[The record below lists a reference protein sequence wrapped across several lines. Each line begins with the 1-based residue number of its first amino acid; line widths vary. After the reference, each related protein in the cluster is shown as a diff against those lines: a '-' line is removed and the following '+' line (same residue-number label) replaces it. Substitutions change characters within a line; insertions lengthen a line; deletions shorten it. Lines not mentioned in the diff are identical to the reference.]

1 MGGEGPLAGRA
12 VAAVAESGDLLAAAQ
27 RGSTG
32 TLLRQVHSRFAAS
45 PADEG
50 LRSRDVVVLGALAGQ
65 DAASQQDLADRLS
78 VNRTIMV
85 KLIDRLQE
93 AGYVTRTR
101 NPANRRTYVLSLTGA
116 GAAALTGMR
125 ADAARRQERI
135 TAALAPA
142 ERQRLD
148 ELLSALLPE
157 SERPAVASTEHLVT
171 QAHYRFR
178 RLGDQA
184 IADQGLGGSGLRTR
198 HFGVLPAL
206 DLLGPCPQ
214 QQLARELGFTEAT
227 TAQLVDELV
236 QAGLVTRGQDPRDR
250 RRYALELTDAG
261 RQRIPPML
269 AALRQVEAGVTEL
282 LGPARHEELHAL
294 LLKLLPASGDPAAAR
309 H

>member
-1 MGGEGPLAGRA
+1 MGGEGPPAA
-12 VAAVAESGDLLAAAQ
+12 AAVAESRDLLAAAQ

-32 TLLRQVHSRFAAS
+32 TLLRQVHSRFTAEAE
-45 PADEG
+45 PG
-50 LRSRDVVVLGALAGQ
+50 GGPRPRDVVVLGALAGQ

-101 NPANRRTYVLSLTGA
+101 NPANRRTYVLSLTGP
-116 GAAALTGMR
+116 GADALTGMR

-142 ERQRLD
+142 ERHRLD

-184 IADQGLGGSGLRTR
+184 LAAQGLGGSGLRTR

-236 QAGLVTRGQDPRDR
+236 QAGLVTRGQDPHDR

-269 AALRQVEAGVTEL
+269 AALRQVEAGVRDL
-282 LGPARHEELHAL
+282 LGPAAAQELHGL
-294 LLKLLPASGDPAAAR
+294 LTRLLDAPGNPAGGC

>member
-1 MGGEGPLAGRA
+1 MPVRTP
-12 VAAVAESGDLLAAAQ
+12 VAESGELLAAA
-27 RGSTG
+27 RHGSTG
-32 TLLRQVHSRFAAS
+32 TLLRQVHTRFTAGA
-45 PADEG
+45 PDDG
-50 LRSRDVVVLGALAGQ
+50 PPSRDVVVLDALAGQ

-101 NPANRRTYVLSLTGA
+101 NPANRRTYVLSLTGS
-116 GAAALTGMR
+116 GAAALASMR
-125 ADAARRQERI
+125 KDAGRRQERV
-135 TAALAPA
+135 TAALSPD
-142 ERQRLD
+142 ERLRLD
-148 ELLSALLPE
+148 ELLSRLLPA
-157 SERPAVASTEHLVT
+157 SERPAAAGTEHLVT

-184 IADQGLGGSGLRTR
+184 LADQGLAGSGLRTR

-214 QQLARELGFTEAT
+214 QQLARQLGFTEAT

-236 QAGLVTRGQDPRDR
+236 RAGLVTRGQDPHDR

-261 RQRIPPML
+261 RERIPAML
-269 AALRQVEAGVTEL
+269 AALRQVEAGVADL
-282 LGPARHEELHAL
+282 LGPAQADLHGL
-294 LLKLLPASGDPAAAR
+294 LTRLLPAAAAADAAR